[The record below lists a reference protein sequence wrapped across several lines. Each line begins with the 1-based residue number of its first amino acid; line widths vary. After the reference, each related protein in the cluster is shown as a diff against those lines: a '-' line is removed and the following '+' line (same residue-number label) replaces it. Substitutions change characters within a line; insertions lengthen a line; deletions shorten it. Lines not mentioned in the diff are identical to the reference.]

1 MNHSAQPPV
10 AKKIPQVLEM
20 HSHRRNDNYFW
31 LRDDERQDLEVLAY
45 LTAENDYTNAIFKPL
60 KQSKQA
66 LYDEMVARVEQDEQS
81 VPYLKRGYWFQ
92 TRFKE
97 GQEYP
102 LYSRKL
108 DDEAASWDIFFDAN
122 ERAAGH
128 EYYQIGEL
136 AISPDQKI
144 LAFSED
150 TVSRRQYKL
159 QFKNLLTGEIYPDV
173 IDDTESVAWAND
185 NKTLFYVKKHP
196 TTLLPYQVYRHV
208 LGTDV
213 SDDVL
218 VYEEL
223 DDTFY
228 TDVYRSTSDEYVM
241 ISLQST
247 MTSEVRILSADE
259 PTGNFSVF
267 CEREREHEYN
277 LDHYRDQFYMRSNKR
292 GKNFSLMSA
301 SLQEGHD
308 EALWQE
314 IVPARQDTLLEGYEL
329 LRDWL
334 VVEERNQGL
343 TLLRQIHWQTGE
355 TRTIQ
360 FDDPTYTAWLGTNP
374 EPDTD
379 KLRYG
384 YSSLTTPT
392 STYEFNLDTGARKVL
407 KQQVVLGDFQIDDYA
422 SERLWVAAE
431 DGTQVPVSLV
441 YKRSC
446 FNKDGSNPL
455 LQYAYGSYGSSTDSY
470 FSSSQLSLLD
480 RGFVYA
486 IAHIRGGE
494 ELGRDW
500 YEQGKLLKKWNTFTD
515 FIDVTKALVEQGYG
529 DKDRIYAMG
538 GSAGGLL
545 MGTVINKAPELYHG
559 IVAAVPFVD
568 VVSTM
573 LDESI
578 PLTTG
583 EYDEWGNPNNA
594 EYYHYMLSY
603 SPYDQVI
610 AQAYPHMLVTT
621 GLHDS
626 QVQYWE
632 PAKWVAKLRD
642 TKSDDNLLLLHTDM
656 DTGHGGKSG
665 RFEHYHDTA
674 REYAFLLDLAG
685 RQELINK

>member
-1 MNHSAQPPV
+1 MNCSAQPPV
-10 AKKIPQVLEM
+10 AKKVPHILEA
-20 HSHRRNDNYFW
+20 HQDQRNDDYFW
-31 LRDDERQDLEVLAY
+31 LRDDERQDPEIMAY
-45 LTAENDYTNAIFKPL
+45 LNDENSYTRSVFEPL
-60 KQSKQA
+60 AKSKQA
-66 LYDEMVARVEQDEQS
+66 LYEEMVARVQQDEQS
-81 VPYLKRGYWFQ
+81 VPYFKRGYWFQ
-92 TRFKE
+92 TRFEE

-102 LYSRKL
+102 VYWRKAEQS
-108 DDEAASWDIFFDAN
+108 DADWQVFFNAN
-122 ERAAGH
+122 ERAKGH

-136 AISPDQKI
+136 AISPNQKI

-159 QFKNLLTGEIYPDV
+159 QFKNLETNEIYADV
-173 IDDTESVAWAND
+173 IADTESVAWAND

-196 TTLLPYQVYRHV
+196 TTLLPYQVYRHE

-213 SDDVL
+213 ADDVL

-228 TDVYRSTSDEYVM
+228 TDVYRSTSDDYVM
-241 ISLQST
+241 ITLQST
-247 MTSEVRILSADE
+247 LTSEVRILSANE
-259 PTGNFSVF
+259 PTGDFTVF
-267 CEREREHEYN
+267 CAREREHEYN
-277 LDHYRDQFYMRSNKR
+277 LDHYRGQFYMRSNKT
-292 GKNFSLMSA
+292 GKNFALMSA
-301 SLQEGHD
+301 SLSQGHD
-308 EALWQE
+308 TALWQTV
-314 IVPARQDTLLEGYEL
+314 VPARDDTLFEGYEL

-334 VVEERNQGL
+334 VLEERHQGL

-355 TRTIQ
+355 SRSIK

-374 EPDTD
+374 DPDTD

-392 STYEFNLDTGARKVL
+392 TTFELNLDSGERATL
-407 KQQVVLGDFQIDDYA
+407 KQQVVLGSFNVKDYA

-431 DGTQVPVSLV
+431 DGTQIPVSIV
-441 YKRSC
+441 YKRDS
-446 FNKDGSNPL
+446 FNQDGSNPL
-455 LQYAYGSYGSSTDSY
+455 LQYAYGSYGSSTDPY
-470 FSSSQLSLLD
+470 FSSAQLSLLD

-500 YEQGKLLKKWNTFTD
+500 YEQGKLLQKWNTFTD
-515 FIDVTKALVEQGYG
+515 FIDVTKALVAQGYG
-529 DKDRIYAMG
+529 DGQRIYAMG

-545 MGTVINKAPELYHG
+545 MGAVINKAPELYHG
-559 IVAAVPFVD
+559 VVAAVPFVD

-583 EYDEWGNPNNA
+583 EYDEWGNPNN
-594 EYYHYMLSY
+594 EEFYHYMLSY
-603 SPYDQVI
+603 SPYDQVT

-642 TKSDDNLLLLHTDM
+642 MKLDDNLLLLHTDM

-674 REYAFLLDLAG
+674 REYAFLLDLAA
-685 RQELINK
+685 Q